1 MTNFRTK
8 IRKNHDKIEDA
19 YKKAITKQ
27 LDRYI
32 IENEA
37 VLLADLVHILKE
49 QVAKDPECKENF
61 VNELGDTKEYLLS
74 DALKE
79 IEASTATGI
88 YIRNG
93 LMRLMVAEMFKQ
105 KADLQEPIQ

>member
-1 MTNFRTK
+1 MSKFENK
-8 IRKNHDKIEDA
+8 IRKNHDKIENA

-37 VLLADLVHILKE
+37 VLLADLLYILKE
-49 QVAKDPECKENF
+49 QVTKNPESKENF
-61 VNELGDTKEYLLS
+61 VNESGESKEYLLA
-74 DALKE
+74 DVVKE
-79 IEASTATGI
+79 IEAETATGI

-93 LMRLMVAEMFKQ
+93 LMRLMVAEMFKR
-105 KADLQEPIQ
+105 KAEAQEPIQ